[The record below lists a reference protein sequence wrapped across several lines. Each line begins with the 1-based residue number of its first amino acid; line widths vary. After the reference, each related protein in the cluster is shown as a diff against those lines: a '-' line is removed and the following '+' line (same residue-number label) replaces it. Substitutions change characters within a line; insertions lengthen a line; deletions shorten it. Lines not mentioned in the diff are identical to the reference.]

1 MGTAMTSPMIVAV
14 QSGATSRI
22 AAKASRIRS
31 IVEGRENSQP
41 VIAAESVKMPSTAPP
56 MARRKFGQVKSYV
69 TSSSAGWNANTNGT
83 SALPIE
89 SRNAVF
95 PALKALAPAIP
106 APA

>member
-1 MGTAMTSPMIVAV
+1 MTSPMIVAV

-22 AAKASRIRS
+22 AAKARRTRS
-31 IVEGRENSQP
+31 SIEGRENSHP
-41 VIAAESVKMPSTAPP
+41 VIAADSARMPSTAPP
-56 MARRKFGQVKSYV
+56 KASRKFAQVKSCV

-83 SALPIE
+83 SALPID